1 MLRSLISYWPHILF
15 AVTFGILFA
24 ITKERTKIK
33 GKESPL
39 LVISLIILSFLLM
52 LMSSLLILFSIGI
65 FGNLSIANEPL
76 NLIVLSFM
84 IFILLGAL
92 LILAKGKVVH
102 QKWVFDS
109 ASLILV
115 SDLLI
120 LSFLT
125 GFSIGARLA
134 FINLILTL
142 FLLVKAQYYRLI
154 FYIILALNLFFLTSY
169 IYF

>member
-1 MLRSLISYWPHILF
+1 MASHTICGYIWNFICNYQR
-15 AVTFGILFA
+15 
-24 ITKERTKIK
+24 ENQNK
-33 GKESPL
+33 GQRIPF
-39 LVISLIILSFLLM
+39 IGYQFDYFI
-52 LMSSLLILFSIGI
+52 FSIGI

-125 GFSIGARLA
+125 GLSIGARLA

-169 IYF
+169 IYYSLVFLLSPDF